1 MGLKDLKGL
10 RSINDLKELFG
21 GGEKAKKKEQ
31 YREKVKQA
39 VQDGKLSNSDLME
52 LKALRNE
59 LDVTDAAEDKTEL
72 RREIYNEA
80 VSAAKDKGGISAT
93 GMHEL
98 AKIQKFLAL
107 RDDQIS
113 EKKVEVNRLRM
124 LTEIRKGNLPT
135 VPATHAA
142 LRGVKLDPDET
153 AYYTV
158 QVQIMS
164 TSYVGDDGLP
174 VDLNFKYAEGASR
187 AHFLPEQG
195 AKPQGDGTVIITNQ
209 RLIVKTEA
217 GRLATVK
224 FGGEGQAFLYNEG
237 LRVKGN
243 MNQTL
248 LKFKSGADETAEIVG
263 ELLAAVTAR

>member
-1 MGLKDLKGL
+1 MGIKDW
-10 RSINDLKELFG
+10 FG
-21 GGEKAKKKEQ
+21 GDKKKAA
-31 YREKVKQA
+31 YRDKVKEA
-39 VQDGKLSNSDLME
+39 VADGKLSSTDLHD
-52 LKALRNE
+52 LAKLRE
-59 LDVTDAAEDKTEL
+59 QLDVTDAADDKTSI
-72 RREIYNEA
+72 RRAMYDEA
-80 VSAAKDKGGISAT
+80 FDAKRSQGQLTQT
-93 GMHEL
+93 GVHDL

-135 VPATHAA
+135 VPAAHAA
-142 LRGVKLDPDET
+142 LRGVKLEPDET

-224 FGGEGQAFLYNEG
+224 FGGEGQAYLYNEG